1 MKFLCHL
8 HYTRCI
14 EGKTGCARANESD
27 RPEPWNQRP
36 DAWHMYLLSI
46 DLETQGVSI
55 TANGLQWSLTMACCK
70 MLWYHAGKDTRSA
83 IASTPS
89 LAAASKIY
97 GCAPASRIVKTEIL
111 PVSATTL
118 SANGCKETPRP
129 VNVHRVIRRISVLL
143 QDVAFPH
150 LVFENKVIVYLHF
163 FPENCRLR
171 PIAKALQ
178 TLTPRLLLG
187 RKPKT

>member
-27 RPEPWNQRP
+27 RPEPWTQRP
-36 DAWHMYLLSI
+36 DAWHVYSHSI

-55 TANGLQWSLTMACCK
+55 TAKGLQWSCSK

-89 LAAASKIY
+89 SAAASKI
-97 GCAPASRIVKTEIL
+97 
-111 PVSATTL
+111 
-118 SANGCKETPRP
+118 
-129 VNVHRVIRRISVLL
+129 
-143 QDVAFPH
+143 
-150 LVFENKVIVYLHF
+150 
-163 FPENCRLR
+163 
-171 PIAKALQ
+171 
-178 TLTPRLLLG
+178 
-187 RKPKT
+187 